1 MLFDK
6 LRRFVRMTNEGD
18 EIKKENLSIEKVVV
32 NVGGKTASLIEF
44 KKSKTSIGNF
54 YINYQILISEEIK
67 QDIKMGDIDALNFI
81 IEDSENLKKEIEK
94 ENDVYLLEG
103 YKDDILD
110 IIIRKKELLK
120 SNSNIEEGL
129 NALIEVI
136 NRRIES
142 VKSK

>member
-6 LRRFVRMTNEGD
+6 LRRFVRMTNEWD

-32 NVGGKTASLIEF
+32 NVWGKTASLIEF

-94 ENDVYLLEG
+94 ENDVYLLEW

-120 SNSNIEEGL
+120 SNSNIEEWL